1 MKRILLIVSFAF
13 VSIIANAQIV
23 YQPFIPND
31 SRSRTQ
37 GTDNP
42 VYQSYEQTRTAQ
54 TQTMRAT
61 AYAIDS
67 DGDYVKVPIQITA
80 TTYSYGG
87 RTMEVTSYYGE
98 RGWGNREWI
107 KCAYAAS
114 IKKCDT
120 IWGNEMDKRFMYK
133 ANIPYVGWVYFDL

>member
-13 VSIIANAQIV
+13 VSIVANAQIV
-23 YQPFIPND
+23 YQPFIPNE

-42 VYQSYEQTRTAQ
+42 VYQSYEQARTAQ

-98 RGWGNREWI
+98 KGWGDRGWI

-133 ANIPYVGWVYFDL
+133 ANIPHVGWVYFDL